1 MKPEP
6 NAAFLPDPTLTP
18 GRYMRKCREAAKVSC
33 SDCARKIAPFGGSS
47 VIARAEREI
56 ALMEKDTP
64 GDYGQLVRW
73 LAASKPFAFDLGTF
87 LQLAAATCDADLQ
100 DAA

>member
-18 GRYMRKCREAAKVSC
+18 GRYMRECREAAGKSRVE
-33 SDCARKIAPFGGSS
+33 CARAVAQGSS
-47 VIARAEREI
+47 VIARAQREI